1 MSFFVVER
9 VKESLRGVREVE
21 LVSEPGHF
29 SFIKAENS
37 QGQEKKRTKDTFSTC
52 VLKSSLTFFFI
63 IYLPTLH
70 LGVITFFFL
79 FFKSLKCDYLWLLYG
94 LAA

>member
-21 LVSEPGHF
+21 LVPEPGHF

-37 QGQEKKRTKDTFSTC
+37 QGQVKKKKNKRHVFHLCFEVKFNIFFYYLFTHATSRSDNIFFSI
-52 VLKSSLTFFFI
+52 L
-63 IYLPTLH
+63 
-70 LGVITFFFL
+70 
-79 FFKSLKCDYLWLLYG
+79 
-94 LAA
+94 

>member
-21 LVSEPGHF
+21 LVPEPGHF

-37 QGQEKKRTKDTFSTC
+37 QGQVKKKEQKARFPP
-52 VLKSSLTFFFI
+52 VF
-63 IYLPTLH
+63 
-70 LGVITFFFL
+70 
-79 FFKSLKCDYLWLLYG
+79 
-94 LAA
+94 